1 MILDFSLMLALAA
14 LTLALLLNLWRL
26 AHGPSLPDRVLAL
39 DTMYINAIA
48 LLVLLGIAYGG
59 RQYVEAALVLALF
72 GFAATVGFALVLLR
86 RRLPAGESGDAD

>member
-1 MILDFSLMLALAA
+1 MILDLSLVLALAA

-26 AHGPSLPDRVLAL
+26 ARGPSLPDRVLAL

-86 RRLPAGESGDAD
+86 RDLPAGESGDAD